1 MSKIYVV
8 KITRLVVCEDERQ
21 AREIAAKEGNPE
33 DVDEVV
39 EVRDLSDIPEAWKTA
54 QPYGEG
60 EAERRCPEPP
70 GRAAG
75 SSLSRPSRDP
85 VETQSRPCRRVDIRT
100 VVEPASQQFEIRE
113 SVQE

>member
-21 AREIAAKEGNPE
+21 ARETAAKEGNPE

-54 QPYGEG
+54 NPYGEG
-60 EAERRCPEPP
+60 EAERRCPELVE
-70 GRAAG
+70 GWA
-75 SSLSRPSRDP
+75 SEQWWSLLLR
-85 VETQSRPCRRVDIRT
+85 
-100 VVEPASQQFEIRE
+100 QFEIRE
-113 SVQE
+113 SVQEKR

>member
-21 AREIAAKEGNPE
+21 ARETAAKEGNPE

-54 QPYGEG
+54 NPYGEG
-60 EAERRCPEPP
+60 EAERWTSEQWW
-70 GRAAG
+70 
-75 SSLSRPSRDP
+75 SLLLR
-85 VETQSRPCRRVDIRT
+85 
-100 VVEPASQQFEIRE
+100 QFEIRE